1 MDEKRVPIM
10 NFKIVNA
17 KNFKM
22 DLFIIYSL
30 RFYSLAGTQ
39 IYKRPFQKN
48 PEQ

>member
-1 MDEKRVPIM
+1 MPFM